1 MKRTI
6 KKRSKKRP
14 NKKSWKRRGGMFS
27 AARLSTRIASPH
39 VERKAKE
46 WGQDL
51 IEERLKRT
59 DMYKKVESGLQN
71 TISNVGNSII
81 ISNKEN
87 QNNYNN
93 LNHFNTPLSTPNSIF
108 KSGLNQNAK
117 NYALNKSMYL

>member
-6 KKRSKKRP
+6 KKRSKKRL

-59 DMYKKVESGLQN
+59 DMYKNAESGLQN
-71 TISNVGNSII
+71 TISNVVSSSRSS
-81 ISNKEN
+81 SNKEN

-93 LNHFNTPLSTPNSIF
+93 LNPPLSTPTSIF
-108 KSGLNQNAK
+108 KSSLNQNAK

>member
-27 AARLSTRIASPH
+27 AARLSTRIANPH

-93 LNHFNTPLSTPNSIF
+93 FNTPLSTPNSIF

-117 NYALNKSMYL
+117 NYALNKSNYL

>member
-6 KKRSKKRP
+6 KKCSKKRP

-46 WGQDL
+46 WSQDL

-59 DMYKKVESGLQN
+59 DMYKKTESGFQN

-93 LNHFNTPLSTPNSIF
+93 LNSPLSTPTSIF
-108 KSGLNQNAK
+108 KNGLNQNAK
-117 NYALNKSMYL
+117 NYAVNKSMYL

>member
-59 DMYKKVESGLQN
+59 DMYKKTESGLQN
-71 TISNVGNSII
+71 TINNFGNSI

-93 LNHFNTPLSTPNSIF
+93 LNPPLSTPTSIF

>member
-27 AARLSTRIASPH
+27 SARLSTRIASPH
-39 VERKAKE
+39 VEKKAKE

-51 IEERLKRT
+51 IEERIKRT
-59 DMYKKVESGLQN
+59 DMYKKTESGLQN
-71 TISNVGNSII
+71 TINNFGNSI

-93 LNHFNTPLSTPNSIF
+93 FNTPLSTPTSIF

-117 NYALNKSMYL
+117 NYALNKSNYL

>member
-59 DMYKKVESGLQN
+59 DIYKNAESGLQN
-71 TISNVGNSII
+71 TISSVGSSSRSS
-81 ISNKEN
+81 SNKEN

-93 LNHFNTPLSTPNSIF
+93 LNSPLSTPTSIF
-108 KSGLNQNAK
+108 KSGLNQNVK

>member
-46 WGQDL
+46 WSQDL

-59 DMYKKVESGLQN
+59 DMYKKTESGFQN

-93 LNHFNTPLSTPNSIF
+93 LNSPLSTPTSIF
-108 KSGLNQNAK
+108 KNGLNQNAK
-117 NYALNKSMYL
+117 NYAVNKSMYL

>member
-59 DMYKKVESGLQN
+59 DMYKNAESGLQN
-71 TISNVGNSII
+71 TISNVGNRII

-93 LNHFNTPLSTPNSIF
+93 FNTPLSTPNSIF
-108 KSGLNQNAK
+108 KNGLNQNAK

>member
-6 KKRSKKRP
+6 KKCSKKRP

-59 DMYKKVESGLQN
+59 DIYKNAESGLQN
-71 TISNVGNSII
+71 TISSVGSSSRSS
-81 ISNKEN
+81 SNKEN

-93 LNHFNTPLSTPNSIF
+93 LNSPLSTPTSIF
-108 KSGLNQNAK
+108 KSGLNQNVK

>member
-39 VERKAKE
+39 VEKKAKE

-51 IEERLKRT
+51 IEERIKRT
-59 DMYKKVESGLQN
+59 DMYKKTESGLQN

-93 LNHFNTPLSTPNSIF
+93 LNSPLSTPTSIF

-117 NYALNKSMYL
+117 NYALNKSNYL

>member
-27 AARLSTRIASPH
+27 AARLSNRIASPH

-46 WGQDL
+46 WSQDL

-59 DMYKKVESGLQN
+59 DMYKKAESGLQN
-71 TISNVGNSII
+71 TISNVGNGII

-93 LNHFNTPLSTPNSIF
+93 FNPPLSTPTSIF

-117 NYALNKSMYL
+117 NYASNKSMYL

>member
-59 DMYKKVESGLQN
+59 DIYKNAESGLQN
-71 TISNVGNSII
+71 TISSVGNSIRSS
-81 ISNKEN
+81 SNKEN

-93 LNHFNTPLSTPNSIF
+93 LNPPLSTPTSIF

>member
-1 MKRTI
+1 
-6 KKRSKKRP
+6 
-14 NKKSWKRRGGMFS
+14 MFS
-27 AARLSTRIASPH
+27 AARLSTRIASPR